1 MEPMEPEM
9 DGMTGDPGDR
19 ENAPGE
25 TRLEKVMRERFGAP
39 AFGSLMDGIVDKM
52 FKDLEEK
59 GASGTDGEAGEVGS
73 EGDGKTG

>member
-1 MEPMEPEM
+1 M
-9 DGMTGDPGDR
+9 DGMAGDPGDR

-39 AFGSLMDGIVDKM
+39 AFGSLMDGIVGKM

-59 GASGTDGEAGEVGS
+59 GASGTGDEAGEAGFKE
-73 EGDGKTG
+73 DGKAG